1 MLSIHNKCRR
11 SSFVERTEAL
21 LIDHLREGDETA
33 LAPLVKKYQRMV
45 HRLALQITNNH
56 EDANDVMQETFI
68 KVYQSIHT
76 FRQEAA
82 FETWVYKI
90 AVNQALNYVKMRKRR
105 RESSLENDD
114 ESELLTDVRNDPQ
127 ILAEKAELRHWVTK
141 AVNSLSLKHR
151 MVVILHELEG
161 LTHPEIASILNCSEG
176 TVRSRLHYARKQLR
190 VLLKPYVD
198 ANSDTL

>member
-1 MLSIHNKCRR
+1 M
-11 SSFVERTEAL
+11 ERTEAL

-33 LAPLVKKYQRMV
+33 LAPLVEKYKRMV
-45 HRLALQITNNH
+45 HRLAMQITKNH

-82 FETWVYKI
+82 FETWIYRI
-90 AVNQALNYVKMRKRR
+90 AVNEALNFVKRRERR
-105 RESSLENDD
+105 RESSLETTD
-114 ESELLTDVRNDPQ
+114 ESEFNTEILRKAEINSDPEIQ
-127 ILAEKAELRHWVTK
+127 AEKAELRHWVTK

-151 MVVILHELEG
+151 IVVILHELEG
-161 LTHPEIASILNCSEG
+161 LTHAEIASILNCSEG

-190 VLLKPYVD
+190 SLLKPYID
-198 ANSDTL
+198 ATSDL

>member
-1 MLSIHNKCRR
+1 M
-11 SSFVERTEAL
+11 ERTEAL

-33 LAPLVKKYQRMV
+33 LAPLIGKYKRMV
-45 HRLALQITNNH
+45 HRLAMQITRNH

-68 KVYQSIHT
+68 KVYHSIHT

-82 FETWVYKI
+82 FETWVYRI
-90 AVNQALNYVKMRKRR
+90 AVNESLNFVKRRKRR
-105 RESSLENDD
+105 RESPLVTTE
-114 ESELLTDVRNDPQ
+114 ESEFHPDVRQKAEIANDPQ
-127 ILAEKAELRHWVTK
+127 LQAEQAELRHWVTK

-151 MVVILHELEG
+151 IVVILHELEG

-190 VLLKPYVD
+190 TLLKPYVD
-198 ANSDTL
+198 ANSEF

>member
-1 MLSIHNKCRR
+1 M
-11 SSFVERTEAL
+11 ERTEAL

-33 LAPLVKKYQRMV
+33 LAPLVDKYQRMV
-45 HRLALQITNNH
+45 HRLALQITKNH

-82 FETWVYKI
+82 FETWVYRI
-90 AVNQALNYVKMRKRR
+90 AVNEALNFVKRRERR
-105 RESSLENDD
+105 RESPLSTTE
-114 ESELLTDVRNDPQ
+114 ESEYDPSVLHKVEMANDPQ
-127 ILAEKAELRHWVTK
+127 INAEKTELRHWVTK

-151 MVVILHELEG
+151 TVVILHELEG
-161 LTHPEIASILNCSEG
+161 LTHAEIASILNCSEG

-190 VLLKPYVD
+190 TLLKPYVD
-198 ANSDTL
+198 AASDFE

>member
-1 MLSIHNKCRR
+1 M
-11 SSFVERTEAL
+11 ERTEAL

-33 LAPLVKKYQRMV
+33 LAPLVDKYKRMV
-45 HRLALQITNNH
+45 HRLALQITKNY

-82 FETWVYKI
+82 FETWVYRI
-90 AVNQALNYVKMRKRR
+90 AVNEALNFVKRRERR
-105 RESSLENDD
+105 RESPLCTTD
-114 ESELLTDVRNDPQ
+114 ESEYDPSVRYKAELANDPQ
-127 ILAEKAELRHWVTK
+127 INAEKTELRHWVTK

-151 MVVILHELEG
+151 IVVILHELEG
-161 LTHPEIASILNCSEG
+161 LTHAEIASILNCSEG

-190 VLLKPYVD
+190 TLLKPYVD
-198 ANSDTL
+198 AISDF

>member
-1 MLSIHNKCRR
+1 M
-11 SSFVERTEAL
+11 ERTEAL

-33 LAPLVKKYQRMV
+33 LAPLVEKYKRMV
-45 HRLALQITNNH
+45 HRLAMQITKNH

-82 FETWVYKI
+82 FETWVYRI
-90 AVNQALNYVKMRKRR
+90 AVNEALNFVKRRERR
-105 RESSLENDD
+105 RESSLETTD
-114 ESELLTDVRNDPQ
+114 ESEFNTEVLRKAEMNNNPEIQ
-127 ILAEKAELRHWVTK
+127 AEKAELRHWVTK

-151 MVVILHELEG
+151 IVVILHELEG
-161 LTHPEIASILNCSEG
+161 LTHAEIASILNCSEG

-190 VLLKPYVD
+190 SLLKPYVD
-198 ANSDTL
+198 ATSDL

>member
-1 MLSIHNKCRR
+1 M
-11 SSFVERTEAL
+11 ERTEAL

-33 LAPLVKKYQRMV
+33 LAPLVDKYKRMV
-45 HRLALQITNNH
+45 HRLAMQITRNH

-82 FETWVYKI
+82 FETWIYRI
-90 AVNQALNYVKMRKRR
+90 AVNEALNFVKRRKRR
-105 RESSLENDD
+105 RESPLDTIK
-114 ESELLTDVRNDPQ
+114 ESDFSADLRHK
-127 ILAEKAELRHWVTK
+127 AEKANDPHIQAEKSELRHWVTK

-151 MVVILHELEG
+151 IVVILHELEG
-161 LTHPEIASILNCSEG
+161 LTHAEVASILNCSEG

-198 ANSDTL
+198 TNSQS